1 MPTLLCSNFPKIA
14 VNYGCSLIGILAQ
27 SMPKRT
33 TQDRRK
39 AEQQPEHSTG
49 AQRDSFTI
57 TVNNTL
63 NVFTRVMH
71 IY

>member
-1 MPTLLCSNFPKIA
+1 
-14 VNYGCSLIGILAQ
+14 
-27 SMPKRT
+27 MPKRT

-39 AEQQPEHSTG
+39 AEQQPEQSTG

-63 NVFTRVMH
+63 NVFTRVMR
-71 IY
+71 IN